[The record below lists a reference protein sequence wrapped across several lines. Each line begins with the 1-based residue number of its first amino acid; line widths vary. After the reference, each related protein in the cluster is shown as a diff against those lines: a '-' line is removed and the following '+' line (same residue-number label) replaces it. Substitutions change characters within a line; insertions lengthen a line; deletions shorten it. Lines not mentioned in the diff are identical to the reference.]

1 MRFRARASSPTLAA
15 AAAILFFVPAA
26 RAQRDWDQG
35 YEVAQPPVVLPL
47 AQQRAKVNAVLAE
60 RLDVLLPR
68 LMRECGVQM
77 WIVANREYNEDPVYR
92 TLVPA
97 PVFAARRTTILVFF
111 DRGPEQGVERL
122 TVSRYDLGDL
132 YQSAWDLSLIH
143 I

>member
-15 AAAILFFVPAA
+15 AAAILFCVPAA

-68 LMRECGVQM
+68 LMRECGVQYQAM
-77 WIVANREYNEDPVYR
+77 TATKPQIKAAVEMLFNVKVVAVNTIVQKGKSKMFRGRPGRRSDMKKAMV
-92 TLVPA
+92 TLA
-97 PVFAARRTTILVFF
+97 EGQNI
-111 DRGPEQGVERL
+111 
-122 TVSRYDLGDL
+122 DLMG
-132 YQSAWDLSLIH
+132 A
-143 I
+143 